1 MHNVNMANNVTK
13 QNAIKQLT
21 LRISSETM
29 AFIPAYAK
37 SGGFRLRFA
46 YNLSICLR
54 FCQRSLPRKNSA
66 RVPGPEWA
74 PMTGPT

>member
-21 LRISSETM
+21 LRISSETT
-29 AFIPAYAK
+29 AFVPAYAK

-46 YNLSICLR
+46 YNLSKCLR
-54 FCQRSLPRKNSA
+54 FCPAQALSAFAAQEEQR
-66 RVPGPEWA
+66 
-74 PMTGPT
+74 